1 MATLLANAKD
11 AGSLITSI
19 PQLLEPRSAVS
30 VLVTV
35 QRWYPSKDP
44 IKVLEA
50 DPDLIR
56 CAVRCVNFAVCVS

>member
-1 MATLLANAKD
+1 MATLLADAKD
-11 AGSLITSI
+11 AGALVTSI

-35 QRWYPSKDP
+35 QRWYPTKDALT
-44 IKVLEA
+44 VLEA

-56 CAVRCVNFAVCVS
+56 CVCQTVSDALVS